1 MVRGDF
7 RGLRS
12 SRASQGR
19 PLNSEQSMPSIR
31 FGTAT
36 TADALSNLQFST
48 VPIGGAI
55 LNVWVSS
62 VTNGDNWG
70 LSIGNSQIVVN
81 GTECNI
87 EVSADVIQVSDD
99 QMVFD
104 EVIGG
109 GQLFFP
115 ATVTTELQALL
126 ALRYL

>member
-1 MVRGDF
+1 
-7 RGLRS
+7 
-12 SRASQGR
+12 
-19 PLNSEQSMPSIR
+19 MPTIR
-31 FGTAT
+31 FATAT
-36 TADALSNLQFST
+36 DTDALSNLKFAT
-48 VPIGGAI
+48 VPVGGAI

-70 LSIGNSQIVVN
+70 ISLGDRDLVVN

-87 EVSADVIQVSDD
+87 EISADVIDIQRD

-104 EVIGG
+104 EVLLSG

-115 ATVTTELQALL
+115 ATVTTELQAIL